1 MSCDTTGCWAPVA
14 LSSDLPPLAVMPAR
28 LGTETVA
35 LWRSASGR
43 VSASAD
49 RCPHR
54 GMRLSHG
61 FVRGESLSCIY
72 HGWSYGQEGNCLK
85 IPAHPGL
92 VPPDSI
98 RVATFTVTEQDGV
111 IWAATVKPPADP
123 PRLQGLVPLR
133 SISVAAD
140 LEAIQ
145 TATGA
150 KIDADGVL
158 STQDGSLCLLLSDQG
173 NGETL
178 MHVLVAGDA
187 GPASRIGASRTAET
201 LRRQAEALASQGV
214 AA

>member
-1 MSCDTTGCWAPVA
+1 MSSSTIGLWTPVA

-28 LGTETVA
+28 LGTETIA

-43 VSASAD
+43 ISASAD

-98 RVATFTVTEQDGV
+98 RVATFTVAEQEGFV
-111 IWAATVKPPADP
+111 WAAISKPPADP
-123 PRLQGLVPLR
+123 PRLHGLMPLR
-133 SISVAAD
+133 SISVAAS

-145 TATGA
+145 IATGA
-150 KIDADGVL
+150 RIDTDGIL
-158 STQDGSLCLLLSDQG
+158 STGDGSLSLLLSDQG

-178 MHVLVAGDA
+178 MHVLVADGADA
-187 GPASRIGASRTAET
+187 ALRIGASRAAEA
-201 LRRQAEALASQGV
+201 LRRQAEARASEGV
-214 AA
+214 TT

>member
-1 MSCDTTGCWAPVA
+1 MSCDTTGCWTPVA

-28 LGTETVA
+28 LGTETVV

-178 MHVLVAGDA
+178 MHVLVADDT